1 MVSGNWGLNCYGE
14 QIVWVCKY
22 LSPQNN
28 NNKTKKPWFSAWC
41 SVAFPC
47 FQHSFFLINL
57 STDQF
62 IILNLQLE
70 EGFLSQEERKATL
83 PSILK
88 EIFDELNKNGKCMI
102 QIGEFAYNVSFEWHS
117 PGCKQHFSKLACLL
131 PQLTS
136 STILVNSQLVV
147 SDQLGFLILFLW

>member
-1 MVSGNWGLNCYGE
+1 M
-14 QIVWVCKY
+14 
-22 LSPQNN
+22 
-28 NNKTKKPWFSAWC
+28 
-41 SVAFPC
+41 
-47 FQHSFFLINL
+47 INL

-102 QIGEFAYNVSFEWHS
+102 QIGEFALFPLSGTVLAL
-117 PGCKQHFSKLACLL
+117 KQHFSKLACLL

-147 SDQLGFLILFLW
+147 SDQLGFLILFL

>member
-1 MVSGNWGLNCYGE
+1 M
-14 QIVWVCKY
+14 
-22 LSPQNN
+22 
-28 NNKTKKPWFSAWC
+28 
-41 SVAFPC
+41 
-47 FQHSFFLINL
+47 INL

-102 QIGEFAYNVSFEWHS
+102 QIGEIPLFPLSGTFLVS
-117 PGCKQHFSKLACLL
+117 
-131 PQLTS
+131 S
-136 STILVNSQLVV
+136 STSQN
-147 SDQLGFLILFLW
+147 

>member
-1 MVSGNWGLNCYGE
+1 MTY
-14 QIVWVCKY
+14 
-22 LSPQNN
+22 
-28 NNKTKKPWFSAWC
+28 NNKTKHHSVDFLLDVRLHFHVFS
-41 SVAFPC
+41 
-47 FQHSFFLINL
+47 I
-57 STDQF
+57 DQF

-88 EIFDELNKNGKCMI
+88 EIFGELNKNGKCMI

-117 PGCKQHFSKLACLL
+117 PGFKQHFSKLACLL

-147 SDQLGFLILFLW
+147 SDQLGFLILFYDKFYVIL